1 MGKRDSCLALAL
13 IAIIKEIKLDFQAR
27 LRWDANEILM
37 GRYCWLVG
45 SKIGTK
51 LGKISAPHP
60 YIRPG
65 LCCPKLVQTHYL
77 QRVQKKKILI
87 ERGDLNSMHKFPEFF
102 LSILPSIAV
111 GPLIGNFKFQTTI

>member
-45 SKIGTK
+45 YEIG
-51 LGKISAPHP
+51 
-60 YIRPG
+60 
-65 LCCPKLVQTHYL
+65 Q
-77 QRVQKKKILI
+77 
-87 ERGDLNSMHKFPEFF
+87 N
-102 LSILPSIAV
+102 LSTP
-111 GPLIGNFKFQTTI
+111 PLYPARIVLS